1 MKDLYRIRQCV
12 MDRNS
17 NITLFK
23 IYHKRQNPVTYGY
36 SAIIC
41 LHHYANGGSGLA
53 CRKDFR
59 EIKINV

>member
-1 MKDLYRIRQCV
+1 MNDLYRFRQCV

-17 NITLFK
+17 NSTLFST
-23 IYHKRQNPVTYGY
+23 YHKRQNRVTYGY
-36 SAIIC
+36 SAKIC
-41 LHHYANGGSGLA
+41 LYHYANGGSGLA